1 MMEQKAP
8 RLSTASLVAGSI
20 SVTVAILNS
29 STNLVLESGWSI
41 EEFSA
46 LAAAGLFF
54 IIAYLASRERPI
66 PELVN
71 QPSIQEQYDA
81 MESTP
86 TPYRASGKLPAQQP
100 VHDMSASPSSDMTSI
115 LGMEPAVVA
124 STAQSVL
131 QSSLAP
137 DPIDVSEAL
146 DSLTTGEFGAV
157 AAEMASENPAP
168 HTATSQNRPFTQSVG
183 SLASSHERPSIVNV
197 PLPSASLP
205 AVEPQP
211 EATTASVPSMPDLAA
226 LLGST
231 PEPVADVTTPS
242 LPDLPPLDET
252 SSPVTQQIDTLPS
265 LPEGP
270 DIAVQ
275 TPDLPDLGDL
285 F

>member
-1 MMEQKAP
+1 MEQKAP

-86 TPYRASGKLPAQQP
+86 TTYRTSGTLPAQQP

-124 STAQSVL
+124 STAQSVF

-137 DPIDVSEAL
+137 DPMHVSAAL

>member
-8 RLSTASLVAGSI
+8 RLSTASLVTGSI
-20 SVTVAILNS
+20 CVTFAIVNS
-29 STNLVLESGWSI
+29 SANLVLDKGWSI
-41 EEFSA
+41 EEVSA
-46 LAAAGLFF
+46 LVAAGLCF
-54 IIAYLASRERPI
+54 ITSYLASRERPI

-86 TPYRASGKLPAQQP
+86 TPYRTSGSLPAKQSIHSQ
-100 VHDMSASPSSDMTSI
+100 SASQSSDLTSI
-115 LGMEPAVVA
+115 LDMEPAVVTP
-124 STAQSVL
+124 TAQPVL
-131 QSSLAP
+131 QPSLTP
-137 DPIDVSEAL
+137 EPIDVSAAL

-197 PLPSASLP
+197 PLPSASRTD
-205 AVEPQP
+205 VEPQS
-211 EATTASVPSMPDLAA
+211 EATATSVPSMPDLSA
-226 LLGST
+226 LLGSP
-231 PEPVADVTTPS
+231 PESVAEVTTPAIPE
-242 LPDLPPLDET
+242 LPTLDGT
-252 SSPVTQQIDTLPS
+252 SSPIISEMDTLPS
-265 LPEGP
+265 LPDVP
-270 DIAVQ
+270 DIGMK

>member
-1 MMEQKAP
+1 V
-8 RLSTASLVAGSI
+8 TGSI
-20 SVTVAILNS
+20 CVTAAILNS

-124 STAQSVL
+124 STAQSVF

-137 DPIDVSEAL
+137 DPIDVSAAL

-231 PEPVADVTTPS
+231 SEPVADVTTPS

-270 DIAVQ
+270 DVGVQ

>member
-124 STAQSVL
+124 STAQSVF

-137 DPIDVSEAL
+137 DPIDVSAAL

-231 PEPVADVTTPS
+231 SEPVADVTTPS

>member
-1 MMEQKAP
+1 MEQKAP

-137 DPIDVSEAL
+137 DPIDVSAAL

>member
-8 RLSTASLVAGSI
+8 RLSTASLVTGSI
-20 SVTVAILNS
+20 CVTAAILNS

-86 TPYRASGKLPAQQP
+86 TPYRTSGTLPAQQP

-124 STAQSVL
+124 STAQSVF

-231 PEPVADVTTPS
+231 PEPVADLNTPS

-252 SSPVTQQIDTLPS
+252 SSPFNQQIDTLPS

-270 DIAVQ
+270 DVGVK

>member
-1 MMEQKAP
+1 MEQKAP

-124 STAQSVL
+124 STAQSVF

-137 DPIDVSEAL
+137 DPIDVSAAL

-231 PEPVADVTTPS
+231 SEPVADVTTPS

>member
-1 MMEQKAP
+1 MEQKAP
-8 RLSTASLVAGSI
+8 RLSTASLVTGSI
-20 SVTVAILNS
+20 CVTFAIVNS
-29 STNLVLESGWSI
+29 SANLVLDKGWSI
-41 EEFSA
+41 EEVSA
-46 LAAAGLFF
+46 LVAAGLCF
-54 IIAYLASRERPI
+54 ITSYLASRERPI

-86 TPYRASGKLPAQQP
+86 TPYRTIGSLPAKQSIHSQ
-100 VHDMSASPSSDMTSI
+100 SASQSSDLTSI
-115 LGMEPAVVA
+115 LDMEPAVVTP
-124 STAQSVL
+124 TAQPVL
-131 QSSLAP
+131 QPSLTP
-137 DPIDVSEAL
+137 EPIDVSAAL

-197 PLPSASLP
+197 PLPSASRTD
-205 AVEPQP
+205 VEPQS
-211 EATTASVPSMPDLAA
+211 EATATSVPSMPDLSA

-231 PEPVADVTTPS
+231 SESVAEVTTPAIPE
-242 LPDLPPLDET
+242 LPTLDGT
-252 SSPVTQQIDTLPS
+252 SSPIISEMDTLPS
-265 LPEGP
+265 LPDVP
-270 DIAVQ
+270 DIGMK

>member
-1 MMEQKAP
+1 
-8 RLSTASLVAGSI
+8 
-20 SVTVAILNS
+20 
-29 STNLVLESGWSI
+29 
-41 EEFSA
+41 
-46 LAAAGLFF
+46 
-54 IIAYLASRERPI
+54 
-66 PELVN
+66 
-71 QPSIQEQYDA
+71 
-81 MESTP
+81 
-86 TPYRASGKLPAQQP
+86 
-100 VHDMSASPSSDMTSI
+100 MTSI

-124 STAQSVL
+124 STAQSVF

-137 DPIDVSEAL
+137 DPIDVSAAL

-231 PEPVADVTTPS
+231 SEPVADVTTPS

-270 DIAVQ
+270 DVGVQ

>member
-8 RLSTASLVAGSI
+8 RLSTASLVTGSI
-20 SVTVAILNS
+20 CVTAAILNS

-124 STAQSVL
+124 STAQSVF

-137 DPIDVSEAL
+137 DPIDVSAAL

-231 PEPVADVTTPS
+231 SEPVADVTTPS

>member
-1 MMEQKAP
+1 
-8 RLSTASLVAGSI
+8 
-20 SVTVAILNS
+20 
-29 STNLVLESGWSI
+29 
-41 EEFSA
+41 
-46 LAAAGLFF
+46 
-54 IIAYLASRERPI
+54 
-66 PELVN
+66 
-71 QPSIQEQYDA
+71 
-81 MESTP
+81 
-86 TPYRASGKLPAQQP
+86 
-100 VHDMSASPSSDMTSI
+100 MTSI

-124 STAQSVL
+124 STAQSVF

-231 PEPVADVTTPS
+231 SEPVADVTTPS

>member
-8 RLSTASLVAGSI
+8 RLSTASLVTGSI
-20 SVTVAILNS
+20 CVTFAIVNS
-29 STNLVLESGWSI
+29 SANLVLDKGWSI
-41 EEFSA
+41 EEVSA
-46 LAAAGLFF
+46 LVAAGLCF
-54 IIAYLASRERPI
+54 ITSYLASRERPI

-86 TPYRASGKLPAQQP
+86 TPYRTSGSLPAKKSIHSQ
-100 VHDMSASPSSDMTSI
+100 SASQSSDLTSI
-115 LGMEPAVVA
+115 LDMEPAVVTP
-124 STAQSVL
+124 TAQPVL
-131 QSSLAP
+131 QPSLTP
-137 DPIDVSEAL
+137 EPIDVSAAL

-197 PLPSASLP
+197 PLPSASRTD
-205 AVEPQP
+205 VEPQS
-211 EATTASVPSMPDLAA
+211 EVTATSVPSMPDLSA

-231 PEPVADVTTPS
+231 PESVAEVTTPAIPE
-242 LPDLPPLDET
+242 LPTLDGT
-252 SSPVTQQIDTLPS
+252 SSPITSEMDTLPS
-265 LPEGP
+265 LPDVP
-270 DIAVQ
+270 DIGMK

>member
-1 MMEQKAP
+1 MEQKAP

-137 DPIDVSEAL
+137 DPIDVSAAL

-231 PEPVADVTTPS
+231 SEPVADVTTPS